1 MHFLILDKEETKS
14 IPMTD
19 NVIDII
25 MENKSLETSGNYI
38 N

>member
-1 MHFLILDKEETKS
+1 MCFLILEKEETKS

-19 NVIDII
+19 SVDII
-25 MENKSLETSGNYI
+25 MENKSLETSGNNI